1 MGILRK
7 TVRTQ
12 NYNQANVA
20 YQDTTLTSEV
30 FNVGQLP
37 STFPIGKSAFTIAG
51 STLLRPKIKLQIEL
65 LDGDGNAIYIEPVK
79 ANYNENFIYVS
90 VEVYDTTKSGEGTI
104 TILGELSEAGY
115 TQLTGQSLPSGFIGT
130 YNVKWVQP
138 IVIDVTEK
146 NTQPIRFYKQPK
158 IDIFEDQG
166 FYTETNDPAPV
177 TQSVNVK
184 SNPPQ
189 HVLSKIYTPTEIELI
204 RKNSRVSTLRELIG
218 GGSSHIQQVS
228 DEPLVNY
235 PITRVQGNADF
246 SSRHIGQNIQIGLST
261 SDIKEDLE
269 SYEELETNYTSS
281 IVRVDNKD
289 TAYPLLPPFAVDTRN
304 GNRRPVSIKFTKIA
318 SVISQDIGTPT
329 AAGYNVVSYVDLR
342 LNSIR
347 TFSGEVNRVK
357 VYMRSAGS
365 TADFE
370 QIYDSPLESG
380 ELFND
385 DTIVGDAKRLGW
397 FYSKTHLNNKF
408 SFQIGSEDDPED
420 INPGS
425 TDPYFPVTSSVYLTD
440 AVNIS
445 GSNADT
451 FSNLKFQNSTLM
463 DFKGDTDYVISANV
477 YVKQGKKIGAPA
489 HLDGEKGSVLE
500 FRISGSAF
508 QVQSNNVLKHY
519 GQRVMQMSSG
529 LGQFFTPNYPES
541 LPPGTNQGYAF
552 GGLGKVTATFRPNSD
567 GNGKLSILSRIG
579 SHHISDVSIKPLRS
593 DGFSPNFYRTRIPVP
608 HLLTRPDS
616 VTFLVEFY
624 DKNNNIADVTIVSEP
639 KTFEGPN
646 LTIEGTDNVL
656 SGSMF
661 LGDASGSG
669 IEQSGTN
676 SGLIRSIGYQGF
688 ASASMGSGSGFLL
701 YSGSVLP
708 ESGDN
713 YDGVGLELHDGVS
726 GSMRFRTDLGVFE
739 VNTPA
744 FFLGSNSQFVS
755 GSNGNIE
762 ISSSDF
768 HLTTDGDVTAS
779 KFLLEGGRI
788 TGDVTIEASLTANS
802 ISTPTGAATPSA
814 SISADGLASFVS
826 ASIGGFDVSAQG
838 LTVLPSGPSPGE
850 YDPAIDLDT
859 NNRRIAINP
868 SNSQGT
874 SYGDTGIQLE
884 FNSGNPRAFIGKSN
898 AGFMKFD
905 DGILEISSSAFILG
919 KVGDGGQFISGSNG
933 NVEISSSNFHLSA
946 SGDVVM
952 AGEITAQ
959 SGEIAGY
966 TIGTGKLTVGDS
978 PGVNI
983 SGSGVIVAG
992 DITDPGGQAAAYFGV
1007 LRENGGTSGVSASLF
1022 DDVGEPVPGLGNG
1035 TFTGGT
1041 HLGFQVD
1048 AGNYFKLVNSE
1059 PQFRVGDR
1067 GQENYIGYDGGEQV
1081 LTITSSVADIRF
1093 SETYD
1098 DSHFRISGSDVRLSA
1113 PRFYLG
1119 GNTQYISG
1127 SNGFIEVSS
1136 SNIHIER
1143 DGNLTVRRVTAND
1156 GFIGGSG
1163 GFGIKDSLLHSP
1175 ASAINSPISQPPPNQ
1190 LNFETGG
1197 NKTGR
1202 RFAILADYTGSFGYY
1217 MIDAGIDGDQIAVA
1231 MMSASTKTTEDD
1243 DGAVTAHSELGFY
1256 GQGDAKSI
1264 EGKEQK
1270 VYRKMIVSAITPETT
1285 PSCFLKNTMI
1295 TMADGSELPIQD
1307 IEVGMR
1313 VLSYNE
1319 DLDDVVAS
1327 KVTEVFYHPAEH
1339 TDEYFIINDKIFV
1352 TGNHEIYTPNDRYN
1366 IITGDVY
1373 KTDWSKWLR
1382 VDRMQVDDVLVDSD
1396 LVEHKVESIEKIIR
1410 TPIETWNL
1418 EVENTHTYFAEG
1430 YIVHNGAPA
1439 SPSGK
1444 NVASGEFSTIPVR
1457 DEYNMHTS
1465 GSANNITGAREGDVF
1480 GHKNATMQIRDI
1492 MRVVSQSVVKAAAH
1506 TLVSDHS
1513 GSIFAVGDRNITNLG
1528 AKREVSRS
1536 YAAAS
1541 TLKGFFVQKTAYY
1554 VERKTSPNI
1563 GNATFPAFSAFMG
1576 SFGSGG
1582 TSFGIFMDEPEAII
1596 RTTSDHTFR
1605 LTGLTSLQ
1613 IPRSLAS
1620 FSDTTDQDYQERWR
1634 VGGHLANGMMYY
1646 REHDNSLR
1654 IYEGGW
1660 LGETFTFTGAHHSLP
1675 NDNDINHYTASIDRK
1690 GDITDSDYRGKIVV
1704 ASDGYMYK
1712 NNIENK
1718 DAIMISQAWTK
1729 VNLST
1734 THKDK
1739 KVYGVISDYAE
1750 RESGSDMLVVNAVG
1764 EGGIWIC
1771 DASGS
1776 FENGDYITTSKIP
1789 GYGCKQDDDLLHNY
1803 TVAKIT
1809 NDCNFESGSQYITGS
1824 VTHDGVEYKTAF
1836 IGCTYHCG

>member
-489 HLDGEKGSVLE
+489 HLDKEKGSVLE

-868 SNSQGT
+868 SSANNT
-874 SYGDTGIQLE
+874 AFGDTGIQLE

-959 SGEIAGY
+959 SGEIGGFSITETA
-966 TIGTGKLTVGDS
+966 IS
-978 PGVNI
+978 SSNNNI
-983 SGSGVIVAG
+983 VLKSDGEVSLSGSAV
-992 DITDPGGQAAAYFGV
+992 
-1007 LRENGGTSGVSASLF
+1007 
-1022 DDVGEPVPGLGNG
+1022 
-1035 TFTGGT
+1035 
-1041 HLGFQVD
+1041 
-1048 AGNYFKLVNSE
+1048 
-1059 PQFRVGDR
+1059 
-1067 GQENYIGYDGGEQV
+1067 
-1081 LTITSSVADIRF
+1081 TI
-1093 SETYD
+1093 ETPK
-1098 DSHFRISGSDVRLSA
+1098 F
-1113 PRFYLG
+1113 FLG
-1119 GNTQYISG
+1119 GSSQFVSG

-1175 ASAINSPISQPPPNQ
+1175 AAQINSPLQQPPPNQ
-1190 LNFETGG
+1190 LSFEVGS
-1197 NKTGR
+1197 NKTAR

-1256 GQGDAKSI
+1256 GQGDAKSV

-1285 PSCFLKNTMI
+1285 PSCFLKDTMI

-1352 TGNHEIYTPNDRYN
+1352 TGNHLIYTPNDRYD
-1366 IITGDVY
+1366 IVTGDI
-1373 KTDWSKWLR
+1373 DWGKWLR

-1430 YIVHNGAPA
+1430 YIVHNGAPG
-1439 SPSGK
+1439 SPAGK

-1465 GSANNITGAREGDVF
+1465 GSSNNITGAREGDVF

-1492 MRVVSQSVVKAAAH
+1492 MRVVSQSVVRAAAH

-1541 TLKGFFVQKTAYY
+1541 TLKGFFIQKTSYY

-1563 GNATFPAFSAFMG
+1563 GNATYPAMTAFMG
-1576 SFGSGG
+1576 SFGSGF
-1582 TSFGIFMDEPEAII
+1582 SPFGIFMDEPETIF

-1605 LTGLTSLQ
+1605 LSGLTSLQ

-1646 REHDNSLR
+1646 RENDNSLR

-1660 LGETFTFTGAHHSLP
+1660 LGETMTFTGAHHSLP

-1690 GDITDSDYRGKIVV
+1690 GDIADSDYRGKIVV

-1729 VNLST
+1729 VDLST

-1739 KVYGVISDYAE
+1739 KAYGVISDYAE

>member
-489 HLDGEKGSVLE
+489 HLDKEKGSVLE

-868 SNSQGT
+868 SSANNT
-874 SYGDTGIQLE
+874 AFGDTGIQLE

-959 SGEIAGY
+959 SGEIGGFSITETA
-966 TIGTGKLTVGDS
+966 IS
-978 PGVNI
+978 SSNNNI
-983 SGSGVIVAG
+983 VLKSDGEVSLSGSAVTIE
-992 DITDPGGQAAAYFGV
+992 TPKFLLGGQ
-1007 LRENGGTSGVSASLF
+1007 S
-1022 DDVGEPVPGLGNG
+1022 
-1035 TFTGGT
+1035 
-1041 HLGFQVD
+1041 
-1048 AGNYFKLVNSE
+1048 
-1059 PQFRVGDR
+1059 
-1067 GQENYIGYDGGEQV
+1067 
-1081 LTITSSVADIRF
+1081 
-1093 SETYD
+1093 
-1098 DSHFRISGSDVRLSA
+1098 
-1113 PRFYLG
+1113 
-1119 GNTQYISG
+1119 QYISG

-1175 ASAINSPISQPPPNQ
+1175 AAQINSPLQQPPPNQ
-1190 LNFETGG
+1190 LSFEVGS
-1197 NKTGR
+1197 NKTAR

-1256 GQGDAKSI
+1256 GQGDAKSV

-1352 TGNHEIYTPNDRYN
+1352 TGNHEIYTPNDRYD
-1366 IITGDVY
+1366 IVTGDVY

-1439 SPSGK
+1439 SPAGK

-1465 GSANNITGAREGDVF
+1465 GSSNNITGEREGDVF

-1506 TLVSDHS
+1506 TLISDHS

-1536 YAAAS
+1536 YAASS
-1541 TLKGFFVQKTAYY
+1541 TLKGFFIQKTAYY
-1554 VERKTSPNI
+1554 VERKTSPSI
-1563 GNATFPAFSAFMG
+1563 SNATFPAMTAFMG
-1576 SFGSGG
+1576 SFGSGF
-1582 TSFGIFMDEPEAII
+1582 SVFGIFMDEPESII

-1605 LTGLTSLQ
+1605 ISGLTSLQ
-1613 IPRSLAS
+1613 IPRSFAAN
-1620 FSDTTDQDYQERWR
+1620 SDTTDQDYQERWR

-1660 LGETFTFTGAHHSLP
+1660 LGETMTFTGAHHSLP

-1729 VNLST
+1729 VDLST

-1739 KVYGVISDYAE
+1739 KAYGVISDYAE

>member
-489 HLDGEKGSVLE
+489 HLDKEKGSVLE

-868 SNSQGT
+868 SSANNT
-874 SYGDTGIQLE
+874 AFGDTGIQLE

-959 SGEIAGY
+959 SGEIGGFSITETA
-966 TIGTGKLTVGDS
+966 IS
-978 PGVNI
+978 SSNNNI
-983 SGSGVIVAG
+983 VLKSDGEVSLSGSAV
-992 DITDPGGQAAAYFGV
+992 
-1007 LRENGGTSGVSASLF
+1007 
-1022 DDVGEPVPGLGNG
+1022 
-1035 TFTGGT
+1035 
-1041 HLGFQVD
+1041 
-1048 AGNYFKLVNSE
+1048 
-1059 PQFRVGDR
+1059 
-1067 GQENYIGYDGGEQV
+1067 
-1081 LTITSSVADIRF
+1081 TI
-1093 SETYD
+1093 ETPK
-1098 DSHFRISGSDVRLSA
+1098 F
-1113 PRFYLG
+1113 FLG
-1119 GNTQYISG
+1119 GSSQFVSG

-1175 ASAINSPISQPPPNQ
+1175 AAQINSPLQQPPPNQ
-1190 LNFETGG
+1190 LSFEVGS
-1197 NKTGR
+1197 NKTAR

-1256 GQGDAKSI
+1256 GQGDAKSV

-1285 PSCFLKNTMI
+1285 PSCFLKDTMI

-1352 TGNHEIYTPNDRYN
+1352 TGNHEIYTPNDRYD
-1366 IITGDVY
+1366 IVTGDVY

-1430 YIVHNGAPA
+1430 YIVHNGAPG
-1439 SPSGK
+1439 SPAGK

-1465 GSANNITGAREGDVF
+1465 GSSDNITGEREGDVF

-1492 MRVVSQSVVKAAAH
+1492 MRVVSQSVVRAAAH

-1541 TLKGFFVQKTAYY
+1541 TLKGFFVQKTSYY

-1563 GNATFPAFSAFMG
+1563 GNATYPAMTAFMG
-1576 SFGSGG
+1576 SFGSGF
-1582 TSFGIFMDEPEAII
+1582 SPFGIFMDEPETIF

-1605 LTGLTSLQ
+1605 LSGLTSLQ

-1646 REHDNSLR
+1646 RENDNSLR

-1660 LGETFTFTGAHHSLP
+1660 LGETMTFTGAHHSLP

-1690 GDITDSDYRGKIVV
+1690 GDIADSDYRGKIVV

-1729 VNLST
+1729 VDLST

-1739 KVYGVISDYAE
+1739 KAYGVISDYAE

>member
-489 HLDGEKGSVLE
+489 HLDKEKGSVLE

-688 ASASMGSGSGFLL
+688 ASASIGSGSGFLL

-868 SNSQGT
+868 SSANNT
-874 SYGDTGIQLE
+874 AFGDTGIQLE

-959 SGEIAGY
+959 SGEIGGFSITETA
-966 TIGTGKLTVGDS
+966 IS
-978 PGVNI
+978 SSNNNI
-983 SGSGVIVAG
+983 VLKSDGEVSLSGSAV
-992 DITDPGGQAAAYFGV
+992 
-1007 LRENGGTSGVSASLF
+1007 
-1022 DDVGEPVPGLGNG
+1022 
-1035 TFTGGT
+1035 
-1041 HLGFQVD
+1041 
-1048 AGNYFKLVNSE
+1048 
-1059 PQFRVGDR
+1059 
-1067 GQENYIGYDGGEQV
+1067 
-1081 LTITSSVADIRF
+1081 TI
-1093 SETYD
+1093 ETPK
-1098 DSHFRISGSDVRLSA
+1098 F
-1113 PRFYLG
+1113 FLG
-1119 GNTQYISG
+1119 GSSQFVSG

-1175 ASAINSPISQPPPNQ
+1175 AAQINSPLQQPPPNQ
-1190 LNFETGG
+1190 LSFEVGS
-1197 NKTGR
+1197 NKTAR

-1256 GQGDAKSI
+1256 GQGDAKSV

-1285 PSCFLKNTMI
+1285 PSCFLKDTMI

-1352 TGNHEIYTPNDRYN
+1352 TGNHEIYTPNDRYD
-1366 IITGDVY
+1366 IVTGDVY

-1430 YIVHNGAPA
+1430 YIVHNGAPG
-1439 SPSGK
+1439 SPAGK

-1465 GSANNITGAREGDVF
+1465 GSSNNITGAREGDVF

-1492 MRVVSQSVVKAAAH
+1492 MRVVSQSVVRAAAH

-1541 TLKGFFVQKTAYY
+1541 TLKGFFIQKTSYY

-1563 GNATFPAFSAFMG
+1563 GNATYPAMTAFMG
-1576 SFGSGG
+1576 SFGSGF
-1582 TSFGIFMDEPEAII
+1582 SPFGIFMDEPETIF

-1605 LTGLTSLQ
+1605 LSGLTSLQ

-1646 REHDNSLR
+1646 RENDNSLR

-1660 LGETFTFTGAHHSLP
+1660 LGETMTFTGAHHSLP

-1690 GDITDSDYRGKIVV
+1690 GDIADSDYRGKIVV

-1729 VNLST
+1729 VDLST

-1739 KVYGVISDYAE
+1739 KAYGVISDYAE

>member
-489 HLDGEKGSVLE
+489 HLDKEKGSVLE

-868 SNSQGT
+868 SSANNT
-874 SYGDTGIQLE
+874 AFGDTGIQLE

-959 SGEIAGY
+959 SGEIGGFSITETA
-966 TIGTGKLTVGDS
+966 IS
-978 PGVNI
+978 SSNNNI
-983 SGSGVIVAG
+983 VLKSDGEVSLSGSAV
-992 DITDPGGQAAAYFGV
+992 
-1007 LRENGGTSGVSASLF
+1007 
-1022 DDVGEPVPGLGNG
+1022 
-1035 TFTGGT
+1035 
-1041 HLGFQVD
+1041 
-1048 AGNYFKLVNSE
+1048 
-1059 PQFRVGDR
+1059 
-1067 GQENYIGYDGGEQV
+1067 
-1081 LTITSSVADIRF
+1081 TI
-1093 SETYD
+1093 ETPK
-1098 DSHFRISGSDVRLSA
+1098 F
-1113 PRFYLG
+1113 FLG
-1119 GNTQYISG
+1119 GSSQFVSG

-1175 ASAINSPISQPPPNQ
+1175 AAQINSPLQQPPPNQ
-1190 LNFETGG
+1190 LSFEVGS
-1197 NKTGR
+1197 NKTAR

-1256 GQGDAKSI
+1256 GQGDAKSV

-1285 PSCFLKNTMI
+1285 PSCFLKDTMI

-1352 TGNHEIYTPNDRYN
+1352 TGNHEIYTPNDRYD
-1366 IITGDVY
+1366 IVTGDVY

-1430 YIVHNGAPA
+1430 YIVHNGAPG
-1439 SPSGK
+1439 SPAGK

-1465 GSANNITGAREGDVF
+1465 GSSNNITGAREGDVF

-1492 MRVVSQSVVKAAAH
+1492 MRVVSQSVVRAAAH

-1541 TLKGFFVQKTAYY
+1541 TLKGFFIQKTSYY

-1563 GNATFPAFSAFMG
+1563 GNATYPAMTAFMG
-1576 SFGSGG
+1576 SFGSGF
-1582 TSFGIFMDEPEAII
+1582 SPFGIFMDEPETIF

-1605 LTGLTSLQ
+1605 LSGLTSLQ

-1646 REHDNSLR
+1646 RENDNSLR

-1660 LGETFTFTGAHHSLP
+1660 LGETMTFTGAHHSLP

-1718 DAIMISQAWTK
+1718 DAIMINQAWTK
-1729 VNLST
+1729 VDLST

-1739 KVYGVISDYAE
+1739 KAYGVISDYAE

>member
-489 HLDGEKGSVLE
+489 HLDKEKGSVLE

-868 SNSQGT
+868 SSANNT
-874 SYGDTGIQLE
+874 AFGDTGIQLE

-959 SGEIAGY
+959 SGEIGGFSITETA
-966 TIGTGKLTVGDS
+966 IS
-978 PGVNI
+978 SSNNNI
-983 SGSGVIVAG
+983 VLKSDGEVSLSGSAV
-992 DITDPGGQAAAYFGV
+992 
-1007 LRENGGTSGVSASLF
+1007 
-1022 DDVGEPVPGLGNG
+1022 
-1035 TFTGGT
+1035 
-1041 HLGFQVD
+1041 
-1048 AGNYFKLVNSE
+1048 
-1059 PQFRVGDR
+1059 
-1067 GQENYIGYDGGEQV
+1067 
-1081 LTITSSVADIRF
+1081 TI
-1093 SETYD
+1093 ETPK
-1098 DSHFRISGSDVRLSA
+1098 F
-1113 PRFYLG
+1113 FLG
-1119 GNTQYISG
+1119 GSSQFVSG

-1175 ASAINSPISQPPPNQ
+1175 AAQINSPLQQPPPNQ
-1190 LNFETGG
+1190 LSFEVGS
-1197 NKTGR
+1197 NKTAR

-1256 GQGDAKSI
+1256 GQGDAKSV

-1285 PSCFLKNTMI
+1285 PSCFLKDTMI

-1352 TGNHEIYTPNDRYN
+1352 TGNHEIYTPNDRYD
-1366 IITGDVY
+1366 IVTGDVY

-1430 YIVHNGAPA
+1430 YIVHNGAPG
-1439 SPSGK
+1439 SPAGK

-1465 GSANNITGAREGDVF
+1465 GSSNNITGAREGDVF

-1492 MRVVSQSVVKAAAH
+1492 MRVVSQSVVRAAAH

-1541 TLKGFFVQKTAYY
+1541 TLKGFFIQKTSYY

-1563 GNATFPAFSAFMG
+1563 GNATYPAMTAFMG
-1576 SFGSGG
+1576 SFGSGF
-1582 TSFGIFMDEPEAII
+1582 SPFGIFMDEPETIF

-1605 LTGLTSLQ
+1605 LSGLTSLQ

-1646 REHDNSLR
+1646 RENDNSLR

-1660 LGETFTFTGAHHSLP
+1660 LGETMTFTGAHHSLP

-1690 GDITDSDYRGKIVV
+1690 GDIADSDYRGKIVV

-1729 VNLST
+1729 VDLST

-1739 KVYGVISDYAE
+1739 KAYGVISDYAE